1 VDGLTHYTSTLQGVV
16 GILNDGFA
24 WVPNR
29 RNLMS
34 TLVGGLDFSK
44 REPQQFGMI
53 SFTDWSPP
61 APPRHREAFGDL
73 GIVVSRDWALAAK
86 PLRGFHP
93 DNVGPDLLRAQR
105 VIYVEEGPFL
115 DALRFLYTT
124 ALNHLSLDGSADSF
138 AWLSAT
144 SSVMNK
150 AMAGVEGQAL
160 WANLLTLYEYLEKG
174 EHAFQSEW
182 RIVHPLPFFG
192 YAASTPEIIATVSRA
207 TGWAQVTGLRALQP
221 PDEAITGFVCPRQKE
236 TALRQALPPQ
246 FSERQIVLI

>member
-1 VDGLTHYTSTLQGVV
+1 
-16 GILNDGFA
+16 
-24 WVPNR
+24 
-29 RNLMS
+29 
-34 TLVGGLDFSK
+34 
-44 REPQQFGMI
+44 
-53 SFTDWSPP
+53 
-61 APPRHREAFGDL
+61 
-73 GIVVSRDWALAAK
+73 VVSRDWALAAK

-93 DNVGPDLLRAQR
+93 DNVEPDLRAQR

-115 DALRFLYTT
+115 DTLRWLYTT
-124 ALNHLSLDGSADSF
+124 TLNHLSLDGSADSF
-138 AWLSAT
+138 AWLSST

-182 RIVHPLPFFG
+182 RIVHPLPFYG
-192 YAASTPEIIATVSRA
+192 YPSTPEIIATVSPA
-207 TGWAQVTGLRALQP
+207 KGWAHVTGLRALQP

-246 FSERQIVLI
+246 FSERQIVFI